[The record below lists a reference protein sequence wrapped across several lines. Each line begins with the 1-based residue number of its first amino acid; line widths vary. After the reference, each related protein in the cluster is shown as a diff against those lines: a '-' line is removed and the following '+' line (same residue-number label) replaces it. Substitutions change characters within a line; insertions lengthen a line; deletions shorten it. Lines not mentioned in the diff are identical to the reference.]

1 MKNDKPLH
9 EQYTQWFVPPS
20 EDWNERFVFPTTY
33 RWYPTITT
41 PHTWTPA
48 KPEAER
54 HAELE
59 TDRRRRGRGP
69 SGR

>member
-9 EQYTQWFVPPS
+9 EQYEQWFVPPN

-41 PHTWTPA
+41 PHTWPA
-48 KPEAER
+48 IPQESPDR
-54 HAELE
+54 AELAR
-59 TDRRRRGRGP
+59 DRSRSREDPREC
-69 SGR
+69 